1 MTRIPHQAI
10 LAGLASAML
19 FSSVLYVPVLGLLLM
34 QASVIPIMV
43 SGLRF
48 GIPGA
53 LVAGLSAGAATL
65 VILPTAMLPTYVC
78 LQLLPALVVALL
90 ATRPVHG
97 LGRAPTQRDG
107 FEAWYPPGHILAW
120 LSASG
125 LPFLIL
131 FALGLPAYATAI
143 LPPDSP
149 LHQEAPLRD
158 LVNEIMAAMISEFSA
173 DTDPAVRA
181 ELLKSIPANVPGTF
195 LAYWLTLVAVGG
207 VVAQWWVSRR
217 GVARRPTPN
226 YLALDLPGWQPGLF
240 LALGLAGVTLPG
252 DVGYLAA
259 NAAIMLSVPLV
270 FLGLV
275 LVHEAARTLPQPKM
289 ALVGFYILFILG
301 SSVSIIAL
309 TVAGFVE
316 FAVKRRIV
324 FPGPP
329 GPGKT

>member
-19 FSSVLYVPVLGLLLM
+19 FASVLYVPVLGLMLM

-48 GIPGA
+48 GAVGA
-53 LVAGLSAGAATL
+53 LVAGLAAGAATL
-65 VILPTAMLPTYVC
+65 IVLPSAMLPTYAC

-90 ATRPVHG
+90 AMRPVPG
-97 LGRAPTQRDG
+97 LGRPLTPQDG
-107 FEAWYPPGHILAW
+107 PDAWYPPGHILAW

-125 LPFLIL
+125 VPFLIL
-131 FALGLPAYATAI
+131 FALGLPAYAAAI
-143 LPPDSP
+143 LPSDSG
-149 LHQEAPLRD
+149 LHEDGALRD
-158 LVNEIMAAMISEFSA
+158 LVTEVMAAMISEFSA
-173 DTDPAVRA
+173 SADPTVQA

-207 VVAQWWVSRR
+207 VVAQWWAARR

-226 YLALDLPGWQPGLF
+226 YRTLALPGWQPVLF
-240 LALGLAGVTLPG
+240 LVLGVAGVVLPG

-275 LVHEAARTLPQPKM
+275 LVHAAARTLPQPKM

-301 SSVSIIAL
+301 SSVSLIAL

-316 FAVKRRIV
+316 FAIKRRIV
-324 FPGPP
+324 VPGPP
-329 GPGKT
+329 RSGGA